1 MTYDHLKTAHQE
13 LLRRFQ
19 NHLRTLGYSPNTCR
33 LMPCGVAQFLQQIE
47 LQGIALWQC
56 QPAHVKAYYG
66 YLLQKPGRKG
76 TLSPV
81 TIEGYLYALRL
92 FFSFALQQGIISTHP
107 MATLRFPRQ
116 QVIERAIISQAE
128 ARQLWVSCRSYQEQA
143 ILGLFYSCGL
153 RRIEAERLNIKD
165 IALRSGYLYV
175 RSGKGRRRR
184 VVPIHEQAKTAFKAY
199 LYEERPRLMSRFTE
213 SRHAQA
219 FMLNQA
225 GTRMRGL
232 SYWRLFKRMLKYPG
246 NEHLKNRGISLHAL
260 RHSIATHLLE
270 NGMDIEQLQGF
281 LGHKRLETTQ
291 IYTRVNTLKL

>member
-1 MTYDHLKTAHQE
+1 MRYGHLKTAHQE
-13 LLRRFQ
+13 LLYCFQ

-33 LMPCGVAQFLQQIE
+33 LMPCGVAQFMQQIE

-56 QPAHVKAYYG
+56 NPVHVKGYYG

-76 TLSPV
+76 SLSPV
-81 TIEGYLYALRL
+81 TIENYLYALRL
-92 FFSFALQQGIISTHP
+92 FFSFALQEGIISTHP

-116 QVIERAIISQAE
+116 QVMERTIISQAE
-128 ARQLWVSCRSYQEQA
+128 VKQLWASCQSYQEQA

-153 RRIEAERLNIKD
+153 RRIEAERLD
-165 IALRSGYLYV
+165 IRDVALRTGWLYV
-175 RSGKGRRRR
+175 RSGKGQNRR

-199 LYEERPRLMSRFTE
+199 LYQQRPRLSSRFTTAKN
-213 SRHAQA
+213 AQA
-219 FMLNQA
+219 FMLNQS

-232 SYWRLFKRMLKYPG
+232 SYWRLLRRMLEYPG
-246 NEHLKNRGISLHAL
+246 NENLKNRGISLHAL

-270 NGMDIEQLQGF
+270 NGMDIEQLKDF
-281 LGHKRLETTQ
+281 LGHKELETTQ

>member
-13 LLRRFQ
+13 LLHRFQ
-19 NHLRTLGYSPNTCR
+19 NHLRILGYSHSTCQ
-33 LMPCGVAQFLQQIE
+33 LTPCGVAQFLQQIE
-47 LQGIALWQC
+47 LEGIALWQC
-56 QPAHVKAYYG
+56 QPVHVKGYYG

-76 TLSPV
+76 TLSPA
-81 TIEGYLYALRL
+81 TIENYLYALRL
-92 FFSFALQQGIISTHP
+92 FFSFALQEGIINTHP

-116 QVIERAIISQAE
+116 QVMERAIINQAE
-128 ARQLWVSCRSYQEQA
+128 VKQLWASCRTYQEQA

-153 RRIEAERLNIKD
+153 RRIEAERLD
-165 IALRSGYLYV
+165 IRDVVLRTGWLYV
-175 RSGKGRRRR
+175 RSGKGQNRR
-184 VVPIHEQAKTAFKAY
+184 VVPIYEQAKTAFKAY

-213 SRHAQA
+213 GRHAQA

-232 SYWRLFKRMLKYPG
+232 SFWRLFKRMLKYSG
-246 NEHLKNRGISLHAL
+246 NENLKNRGISLHAL

-270 NGMDIEQLQGF
+270 NGMDIEQLQDF
-281 LGHKRLETTQ
+281 LGHKKLETTQ